1 MHSMLPWNSA
11 SQGATNQMPPGFSDL
26 GPSRWITVWATVIC
40 WPLAAAFSLLGC
52 GLVLYA
58 LCSLLGMFFVG
69 HLEATAIL
77 LLLGLVSFV
86 LAAILCAVPI
96 VLISRRREA
105 ASFIES
111 RPKND
116 R

>member
-1 MHSMLPWNSA
+1 MSWR
-11 SQGATNQMPPGFSDL
+11 ATQNVPNDLADL
-26 GPSRWITVWATVIC
+26 GPSRRVTVLATVIC

-86 LAAILCAVPI
+86 VAAFLCAVPI
-96 VLISRRREA
+96 VLISRRWEA

>member
-1 MHSMLPWNSA
+1 MSCR
-11 SQGATNQMPPGFSDL
+11 ATQNVPNDL
-26 GPSRWITVWATVIC
+26 ADIGPSRRITVVATVTC

-58 LCSLLGMFFVG
+58 LCSLLEMFFVG
-69 HLEATAIL
+69 HIEVTAIL
-77 LLLGLVSFV
+77 LLLGFVSFV
-86 LAAILCAVPI
+86 VAAILCAVPI

-111 RPKND
+111 RPKDD